1 MPHTEVREWLHHWQ
15 DEADAAY
22 LYLALAGQES
32 DPHRK
37 DVYIKLAGVE
47 ERHVQMWTKLL
58 GEHGHAVDHAR
69 PSLNA
74 KLRAWFGRR
83 FGTRYLLPMLL
94 REEGEEVKG
103 YLNLHNESS
112 LPDAQEVS
120 LQLAKESAAHA
131 GTLAE
136 LAGKGAEPW
145 HKTGSGGF
153 LRNVVYGFNDGLTAN
168 FGLVA
173 GVIGAAVQPHVI
185 MISGVA
191 GMIADAL
198 SMGSSGYLAAKS
210 EQEVWEHEIAME
222 KEEIRLMP
230 EIEEDEMALLYEA
243 KGVDPRTARRMAEE
257 VMRDPKRALDEQVRE
272 ELKIGEAH
280 ATPFREGWITGAAT
294 AERSKLR
301 YERAA
306 VSASTRRWSSRP
318 WSQPASVPA
327 WMKVSA
333 AGARSS
339 VVAARAAVAPAPSSS
354 MAASTTPA
362 SIPRIARRSRALPIF
377 MSRSPSPRRR
387 FLPPAR
393 WTAAAK
399 ANSAPLARSRNSQ
412 KSVRAY
418 PSNPCSHA
426 CLSLEWAPLHD
437 P

>member
-1 MPHTEVREWLHHWQ
+1 MPSAEVREWLHHWQ

-22 LYLALAGQES
+22 LYLALAGQEA

-37 DVYIKLAGVE
+37 EVYIKLAGVE
-47 ERHVQMWTKLL
+47 ERHVQMWSKLL
-58 GEHGHAVDHAR
+58 AEHGHQVEQPR
-69 PSLNA
+69 PSVNA
-74 KLRAWFGRR
+74 RLRAWFGRR

-94 REEGEEVKG
+94 REEGQEVKG
-103 YLNLHNESS
+103 YLNLHRASR
-112 LPDAQEVS
+112 LPDAREVS

-131 GTLAE
+131 GTLAD
-136 LAGKGAEPW
+136 LTGTSSEPW

-230 EIEEDEMALLYEA
+230 DVEQEELALLYEA

-257 VMRDPKRALDEQVRE
+257 VMRDPERALGEQVRE

-280 ATPFREGWITGAAT
+280 ATPLREGWITGVAT
-294 AERSKLR
+294 AVGAFIPVFPFLVLEG
-301 YERAA
+301 RAA
-306 VSASTRRWSSRP
+306 IWTAFTIAMLSHFAVGA
-318 WSQPASVPA
+318 
-327 WMKVSA
+327 
-333 AGARSS
+333 ARSFFTGRGVLRS
-339 VVAARAAVAPAPSSS
+339 GIDMFLVGVGVAAVGYLVGDL
-354 MAASTTPA
+354 
-362 SIPRIARRSRALPIF
+362 IARVL
-377 MSRSPSPRRR
+377 
-387 FLPPAR
+387 
-393 WTAAAK
+393 
-399 ANSAPLARSRNSQ
+399 
-412 KSVRAY
+412 
-418 PSNPCSHA
+418 
-426 CLSLEWAPLHD
+426 
-437 P
+437 

>member
-1 MPHTEVREWLHHWQ
+1 MPTADVKEWLHHWQ
-15 DEADAAY
+15 DEADAAF
-22 LYLALAGQES
+22 LYLALAGQEA
-32 DPHRK
+32 DPHKK

-47 ERHVQMWTKLL
+47 ERHVQMWSKLL
-58 GEHGHAVDHAR
+58 DEHGHTVDR
-69 PSLNA
+69 TKPSLNA
-74 KLRAWFGRR
+74 RLRAWFGRR

-103 YLNLHNESS
+103 YLNLHKASR
-112 LPDAQEVS
+112 LADAQEVS

-131 GTLAE
+131 GTLAD

-230 EIEEDEMALLYEA
+230 EVEEEELALMYQV

-257 VMRDPKRALDEQVRE
+257 VMRDPARALDEQVRE

-280 ATPFREGWITGAAT
+280 STPLKEGWVTGVAT
-294 AERSKLR
+294 AVGALIPVAPFLIFNTQVAVWTSF
-301 YERAA
+301 A
-306 VSASTRRWSSRP
+306 VSMLSHFA
-318 WSQPASVPA
+318 VG
-327 WMKVSA
+327 
-333 AGARSS
+333 GARSVFTGRGIVRS
-339 VVAARAAVAPAPSSS
+339 GIDMFVVGLGVA
-354 MAASTTPA
+354 
-362 SIPRIARRSRALPIF
+362 L
-377 MSRSPSPRRR
+377 
-387 FLPPAR
+387 
-393 WTAAAK
+393 
-399 ANSAPLARSRNSQ
+399 
-412 KSVRAY
+412 VGY
-418 PSNPCSHA
+418 
-426 CLSLEWAPLHD
+426 
-437 P
+437 